1 MTENSTQENHEEN
14 QSSDDSSSED
24 SFKPG
29 EIVDVEF
36 GARTEQEPR
45 IDPGY
50 KTGYYQRADAR
61 FGGSIMFKEMI

>member
-14 QSSDDSSSED
+14 QSSDDSSSKD

-36 GARTEQEPR
+36 GART
-45 IDPGY
+45 
-50 KTGYYQRADAR
+50 
-61 FGGSIMFKEMI
+61 